1 MVING
6 NHMFI
11 ITVSSFVSN
20 NFRGRMW
27 CNLHEV
33 AACSFG
39 IKHSRYCTGPIIR
52 WPPKFD
58 EHPWFI
64 IKDDQSWIC
73 KPHFHIIIHDN
84 ILSFWIGRSHICSTS
99 TKPPRCGLYQMQT
112 VANWLKEDAEHAALR
127 VCVCGWVC
135 HRRKLTKFCTS
146 WTCDI
151 FDSTCSTDNI
161 FDTHGPAVAFCGEAV
176 KAIGPGNIWD
186 LGIED
191 NPPFSVDDFPT
202 KTSIFV
208 GAFPAMLAYQ
218 RVYRPQDGKGHDQ

>member
-1 MVING
+1 
-6 NHMFI
+6 MFI

-127 VCVCGWVC
+127 VCVWVGVSQAQVNKVL
-135 HRRKLTKFCTS
+135 HKLNMWHIWQHMFNWQHIWHTRSGSCILWGSCESHWS
-146 WTCDI
+146 WEHLG
-151 FDSTCSTDNI
+151 S
-161 FDTHGPAVAFCGEAV
+161 
-176 KAIGPGNIWD
+176 GNW
-186 LGIED
+186 
-191 NPPFSVDDFPT
+191 
-202 KTSIFV
+202 
-208 GAFPAMLAYQ
+208 
-218 RVYRPQDGKGHDQ
+218 R